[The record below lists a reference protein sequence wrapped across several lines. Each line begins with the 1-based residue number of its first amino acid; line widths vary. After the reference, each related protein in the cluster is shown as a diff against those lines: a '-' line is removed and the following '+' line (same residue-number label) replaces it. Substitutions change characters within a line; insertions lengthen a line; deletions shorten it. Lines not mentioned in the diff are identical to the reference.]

1 MSALPFRRYP
11 FVLASFCSTN
21 KQVIPWDE
29 GKRPSNLTKHRLDFA
44 DPSLVY
50 HHPDKLTRKS
60 LRNQEERNVCLA
72 LVYVERGE
80 DIRIISFRNASRK
93 ERQLYA
99 EARQPD

>member
-1 MSALPFRRYP
+1 M
-11 FVLASFCSTN
+11 ASFCSYN
-21 KQVIPWDE
+21 KRVITWDE
-29 GKRPSNLTKHRLDFA
+29 GKRLSNLTKHRLDFA
-44 DPSLVY
+44 DASLVFD
-50 HHPDKLTRKS
+50 HPDKLTRKS
-60 LRNQEERNVCLA
+60 LRNQEERNVDIALVEVIGVCLA